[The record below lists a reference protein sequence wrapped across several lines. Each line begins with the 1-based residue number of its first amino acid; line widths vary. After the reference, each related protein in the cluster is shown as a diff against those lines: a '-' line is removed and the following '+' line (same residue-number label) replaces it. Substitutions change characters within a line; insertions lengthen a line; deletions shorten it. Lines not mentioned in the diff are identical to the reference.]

1 MALLYIWALKT
12 SSGNVIGSLY
22 FVKISRKPL
31 QSLNAPFPILVTEIG
46 IVIVDIPAHLLNA

>member
-12 SSGNVIGSLY
+12 SLGNVIGSLY

-31 QSLNAPFPILVTEIG
+31 QSLNAPFPILVTEAG
-46 IVIVDIPAHLLNA
+46 ILIVEIPAHLSNA